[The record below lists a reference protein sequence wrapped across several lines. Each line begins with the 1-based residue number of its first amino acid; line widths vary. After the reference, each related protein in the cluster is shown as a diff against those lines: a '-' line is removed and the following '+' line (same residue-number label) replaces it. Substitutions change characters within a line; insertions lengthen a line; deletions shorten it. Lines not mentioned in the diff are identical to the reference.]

1 MSMQKPNEFAT
12 SLTSK
17 KKNDDSDHFRPEEL
31 MELSGDLSS
40 KMAGAIKDFDK
51 INLETQILSINAA
64 VEASRAGEA
73 GASFAIVAN
82 HMKELSLR
90 TGEVADDLTNNVQ
103 VALKKINDFSSI
115 LSNQVR
121 GTRLSDLA
129 LNNID
134 LIDRNLY
141 ERSCDVRWWATDS
154 SVWHACSE
162 ASLDNTQHACERLG
176 VILDA
181 YTVYCDLVLCNIE
194 GQVIANGRPNKY
206 DSIGSDCSK
215 EQWFTQS
222 LHSQSGDEF
231 GFQPVHNSSLVDNQ
245 AVLAYSCSVRAQG
258 HANGEVLGVL
268 GILFNWDALAGV
280 ILEQTQLTSEE
291 WKRTRICIVDDD
303 ARILADTQSG
313 HGHKVLDLPDIK
325 NFFKESKIFK
335 SINYHGNET
344 LIAYAKAP
352 GYETYTTG
360 WHSFIIQAN
369 R

>member
-1 MSMQKPNEFAT
+1 
-12 SLTSK
+12 
-17 KKNDDSDHFRPEEL
+17 

-115 LSNQVR
+115 LTNQVR

-154 SVWHACSE
+154 SAWHACSE
-162 ASLDNTQHACERLG
+162 PSLGNTQHACDRLG

-215 EQWFTQS
+215 EQWFIQS
-222 LHSQSGDEF
+222 LHSHSGDEF
-231 GFQPVHNSSLVDNQ
+231 GFQPVHNSSLEIG
-245 AVLAYSCSVRAQG
+245 RA
-258 HANGEVLGVL
+258 HV
-268 GILFNWDALAGV
+268 
-280 ILEQTQLTSEE
+280 
-291 WKRTRICIVDDD
+291 
-303 ARILADTQSG
+303 
-313 HGHKVLDLPDIK
+313 
-325 NFFKESKIFK
+325 
-335 SINYHGNET
+335 
-344 LIAYAKAP
+344 
-352 GYETYTTG
+352 
-360 WHSFIIQAN
+360 
-369 R
+369 

>member
-1 MSMQKPNEFAT
+1 MSIQETTDSGSNLLSTSQK
-12 SLTSK
+12 
-17 KKNDDSDHFRPEEL
+17 DDSSHFRPEEL

-154 SVWHACSE
+154 SAWHACGE
-162 ASLDNTQHACERLG
+162 PSLDNTRHACDRLG

-181 YTVYCDLVLCNIE
+181 YTVYCDLVLCNVE

-206 DSIGSDCSK
+206 DSIGRDCSK
-215 EQWFTQS
+215 EQWFIQA
-222 LHSQSGDEF
+222 LHSHSGDEF
-231 GFQPVHNSSLVDNQ
+231 GFQPVHNSPLVENQ
-245 AVLAYSCSVRAQG
+245 AVLAYSCSVRAKG

-291 WKRTRICIVDDD
+291 WKRTRICIVDED
-303 ARILADTQSG
+303 ARTLADTQAG
-313 HGHKVLDLPDIK
+313 HGHKTLDLPDIK
-325 NFFKESKIFK
+325 NYFKETKTFK
-335 SINYHGNET
+335 SINYHGSET
-344 LIAYAKAP
+344 LVAYAKAP

-360 WHSFIIQAN
+360 WHSFIIQAD

>member
-1 MSMQKPNEFAT
+1 
-12 SLTSK
+12 
-17 KKNDDSDHFRPEEL
+17 

-154 SVWHACSE
+154 SAWHACSE
-162 ASLDNTQHACERLG
+162 PSLENTQHACERLG

-181 YTVYCDLVLCNIE
+181 YTVYYDLVLCNVE
-194 GQVIANGRPNKY
+194 GQVIANGRPNRY

-215 EQWFTQS
+215 EQWFVQS

-231 GFQPVHNSSLVDNQ
+231 GFQPVHNSALVDNK
-245 AVLAYSCSVRAQG
+245 AVLAYSCSVRSKG
-258 HANGEVLGVL
+258 HANGEILGVL

-313 HGHKVLDLPDIK
+313 SGHKMLDLPDIK
-325 NFFKESKIFK
+325 NFFKETKIFRTV
-335 SINYHGNET
+335 NYHGTDT

-360 WHSFIIQAN
+360 WHSFIIQAD